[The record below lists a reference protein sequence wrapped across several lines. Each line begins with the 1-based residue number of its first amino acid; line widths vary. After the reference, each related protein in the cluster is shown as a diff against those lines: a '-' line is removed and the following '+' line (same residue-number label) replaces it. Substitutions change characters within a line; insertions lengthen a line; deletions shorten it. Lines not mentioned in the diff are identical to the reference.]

1 MMKNRLE
8 FKAENKHIDIKIYG
22 NIGRSWWDEEEKI
35 ENNVTKVSDLER
47 LLNENKNSNTIDIFI
62 NSTGGSVFEG
72 VAIYNILK
80 RHKAYKRVFIDGFAC
95 SIASVIAMAGNQ
107 VIMPKSS
114 LMMIHNAWTIAIG
127 NAKEFRKTADD
138 LDVINELI
146 INAYKT
152 KVNIS
157 DKKLRDLLDEESYLS
172 ADECLK
178 YGLCTKVEEDEEDT
192 QNKVELALNET
203 VKTYSNKLEQLET
216 IKNAI
221 KELTANE
228 SEIVEVE
235 PDKETLKVED
245 GKETETIKELEEDV
259 KENAKKQVEEV
270 KDNLLKRFFN
280 LEEKE

>member
-1 MMKNRLE
+1 MKNRLE

-35 ENNVTKVSDLER
+35 ENNVRNVNDLEQ

-95 SIASVIAMAGNQ
+95 SIASVIAMVGNQ

-114 LMMIHNAWTIAIG
+114 LMMIHNAWTIVVG

-172 ADECLK
+172 ADECFK
-178 YGLCTKVEEDEEDT
+178 YGLCTKIAEDEEET

-221 KELTANE
+221 KELTTNE

-235 PDKETLKVED
+235 PNKETLKVED
-245 GKETETIKELEEDV
+245 GKETETIEELEGGV